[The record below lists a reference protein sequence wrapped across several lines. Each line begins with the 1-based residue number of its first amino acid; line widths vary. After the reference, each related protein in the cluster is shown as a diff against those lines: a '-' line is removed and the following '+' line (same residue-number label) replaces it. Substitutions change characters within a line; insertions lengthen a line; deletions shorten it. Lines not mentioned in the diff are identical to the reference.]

1 MKSTFSWSVLFAVLF
16 LLPYSQL
23 SAQQQEDMYEPGT
36 VWTLTFIRT
45 APNQGDNYLNDLSK
59 TWGATMEAAKAEGL
73 ILDYKILSGNAANE
87 DDYNLILMIENKNFA
102 SFDPDKDR
110 KAKWDA
116 LEKQVRDKM
125 GDKFDTVVK
134 NYDTIRDIHG
144 TKVMRELH
152 LKK

>member
-1 MKSTFSWSVLFAVLF
+1 MRNTLSWSVLFAVLF

-23 SAQQQEDMYEPGT
+23 SAQQDEDMYEPGT

-45 APNQGDNYLNDLSK
+45 APNQGDNYLKDLSK
-59 TWGATMEAAKAEGL
+59 TWVSTMEEAKAEGL
-73 ILDYKILSGNAANE
+73 ILDYKILSGNAAND
-87 DDYNLILMIENKNFA
+87 DDYNLILMIANKNFA

-116 LEKQVRDKM
+116 IEKKVRDKM
-125 GDKFDTVVK
+125 ADKFDAVVK
-134 NYDTIRDIHG
+134 NYDNIRHMNG

>member
-1 MKSTFSWSVLFAVLF
+1 MRKTLSWSVLFAVLF

-23 SAQQQEDMYEPGT
+23 SAQQDEDVYEPGT
-36 VWTLTFIRT
+36 VWSLTFIRT
-45 APNQGDNYLNDLSK
+45 APNQSDNYLKDLSK
-59 TWGATMEAAKAEGL
+59 TWVSSMEEAKAEGL
-73 ILDYKILSGNAANE
+73 ILDYKILSGNAAND
-87 DDYNLILMIENKNFA
+87 DDYNLILMIENKNMA

-116 LEKQVRDKM
+116 INKKVREQM

-134 NYDTIRDIHG
+134 NYDSIRHMNG
-144 TKVMRELH
+144 TKLMRELH

>member
-1 MKSTFSWSVLFAVLF
+1 MRNTLSWSVLFAVLF

-23 SAQQQEDMYEPGT
+23 SAQQQDDMYEQGT
-36 VWTLTFIRT
+36 VWSLTFIRT
-45 APNQGDNYLNDLSK
+45 APNQDDNYLNDLAK
-59 TWGATMEAAKAEGL
+59 TWVASMEEAKAEGL
-73 ILDYKILSGNAANE
+73 VLDYKILSGNAANE

-116 LEKQVRDKM
+116 INKKVREEM

-134 NYDTIRDIHG
+134 NYDNIRDLYG
-144 TKVMRELH
+144 SKVMRELH